1 LIENIFA
8 EQNSLKTT
16 AFVKNPLP
24 LTTEKLS
31 QQENVT
37 IQQYDPNTISMNVTT
52 TQERLVVLTDIVA
65 PGWRVYVDKIPA
77 QLVEVNY
84 FFRGVVVPAGKHKVE
99 MHI

>member
-1 LIENIFA
+1 
-8 EQNSLKTT
+8 
-16 AFVKNPLP
+16 
-24 LTTEKLS
+24 
-31 QQENVT
+31 
-37 IQQYDPNTISMNVTT
+37 MNVTT